1 MWMALLAFRGMGN
14 VKVRVELLLKWEMVV
29 MSTKCCSGFAVC
41 VWLLEVLGMHGE
53 IAHALGE
60 GSVCSVWQLSIKTQL
75 TDPTLCHFD
84 GQLLLNGPLSK
95 PKPSVPS
102 LERWR
107 IASCFFPAALKVQQ
121 CLPHVSCQD
130 LFLAPWCP
138 SQALKGSQS
147 RSWREKKQQQT
158 QDMKG
163 WFRWKQRMAKV
174 RVALDSRHSHT
185 DHSSQPSPVV
195 CSYMGFEEAHFQFK
209 VCTFE
214 QLWSSS
220 S

>member
-29 MSTKCCSGFAVC
+29 MSTKCCSRFAVC
-41 VWLLEVLGMHGE
+41 VWLLKVLGIHGE

-60 GSVCSVWQLSIKTQL
+60 GSVCSVWQL

-107 IASCFFPAALKVQQ
+107 IASCFFPAALEVQQ

-158 QDMKG
+158 QDERLVQMKTEDG
-163 WFRWKQRMAKV
+163 KGQSC
-174 RVALDSRHSHT
+174 SRRP
-185 DHSSQPSPVV
+185 SQPYRPLLTAQSCGLVLHGIWGGSFPVQGV
-195 CSYMGFEEAHFQFK
+195 CFWATVE
-209 VCTFE
+209 
-214 QLWSSS
+214 L
-220 S
+220 